1 MKKMIL
7 LTVLL
12 LGFACNPFSQV
23 DAAEAGDG
31 YTSGAEVGF
40 YESPSS
46 ASTDSQAKKAGTGQ
60 TDGAKDRSDA
70 PTTNA
75 DQFGFMPRLGTTQ
88 AWLCSMAGLLTI
100 LIITLLLILKRNGK
114 DKEEEN

>member
-70 PTTNA
+70 QTTNA

-114 DKEEEN
+114 DKKEGN

>member
-1 MKKMIL
+1 MKKMIF

-70 PTTNA
+70 QTTNA

>member
-1 MKKMIL
+1 MIL

-46 ASTDSQAKKAGTGQ
+46 ASTDSQAKKAGTGK

-70 PTTNA
+70 QTTNA

>member
-1 MKKMIL
+1 MIL

-60 TDGAKDRSDA
+60 IDGAKDRSDA
-70 PTTNA
+70 QTTNA
-75 DQFGFMPRLGTTQ
+75 DQFGFMPRLGTMQ

-100 LIITLLLILKRNGK
+100 LIITLLLILKRDGK

>member
-12 LGFACNPFSQV
+12 LGFACNPFSRV

-46 ASTDSQAKKAGTGQ
+46 ASTDSQAKNAGTGQ

-70 PTTNA
+70 QTTMQINLA
-75 DQFGFMPRLGTTQ
+75 SCHGLVQRKLGFA
-88 AWLCSMAGLLTI
+88 AWLAC
-100 LIITLLLILKRNGK
+100 
-114 DKEEEN
+114 

>member
-1 MKKMIL
+1 MIL

-60 TDGAKDRSDA
+60 TDDAKDRSYA
-70 PTTNA
+70 QTTNA

>member
-46 ASTDSQAKKAGTGQ
+46 ASTDSQAKKQGQGKLMARKTGLMRKQ
-60 TDGAKDRSDA
+60 RMRINSASCHGLVQRKL
-70 PTTNA
+70 
-75 DQFGFMPRLGTTQ
+75 GFA
-88 AWLCSMAGLLTI
+88 AWPAC
-100 LIITLLLILKRNGK
+100 
-114 DKEEEN
+114 